1 MKYLKYL
8 LPVFILINNI
18 TTAFGQQQVDS
29 VLTLQQCLDIAFKNN
44 LLVKQSETAM
54 ENSRINYNQARENL
68 LPTLNASAGQTIS
81 TGRSLNP
88 YTNGYVNQQ
97 LNSGTYGLSSSLILS
112 GGLTLQNS
120 IRQTSLAFQA
130 GKMDLQQAKNDLTLN
145 IITAFLQVL
154 DDEDQL
160 TQATA
165 QAEVSRRSVER
176 LEILNKDGNVTPSQ
190 LSDLKGQMAGDQ
202 VNVVNAKD
210 ALDIARINLL
220 QIMNVPYRKNVR
232 LQRLPADQLP
242 AVYAQTADQIYD
254 VALNDLAY
262 IKAATLR
269 RESAE
274 KGVQVAQGQLLPK
287 LTLSGG
293 LSTSYS
299 SSTTRSTFLDSAVT
313 PTGEFIN
320 IPSGRQSVYVVQQ
333 NFSSSNIGFGDQFK
347 NNYGKSISLG
357 LNIPILNY
365 FQNKNAIAKA
375 KLNLED
381 QKNAEG
387 NTRVQLR
394 DNIDQAYVNMMAAYE
409 RYNLLVEE
417 VSAYSESFRIAQV
430 RFDAGV
436 LTSVDFLTVK
446 RSYDS
451 AETSLISARYDYLI
465 RTKILDYYQGRLSL

>member
-1 MKYLKYL
+1 M
-8 LPVFILINNI
+8 
-18 TTAFGQQQVDS
+18 
-29 VLTLQQCLDIAFKNN
+29 
-44 LLVKQSETAM
+44 
-54 ENSRINYNQARENL
+54 
-68 LPTLNASAGQTIS
+68 
-81 TGRSLNP
+81 
-88 YTNGYVNQQ
+88 
-97 LNSGTYGLSSSLILS
+97 
-112 GGLTLQNS
+112 
-120 IRQTSLAFQA
+120 
-130 GKMDLQQAKNDLTLN
+130 
-145 IITAFLQVL
+145 
-154 DDEDQL
+154 
-160 TQATA
+160 
-165 QAEVSRRSVER
+165 
-176 LEILNKDGNVTPSQ
+176 
-190 LSDLKGQMAGDQ
+190 
-202 VNVVNAKD
+202 
-210 ALDIARINLL
+210 
-220 QIMNVPYRKNVR
+220 
-232 LQRLPADQLP
+232 
-242 AVYAQTADQIYD
+242 
-254 VALNDLAY
+254 
-262 IKAATLR
+262 
-269 RESAE
+269 
-274 KGVQVAQGQLLPK
+274 
-287 LTLSGG
+287 SGG